1 LMAETLVHLESQ
13 PLGLRTDH
21 VGVLDVAIPKER
33 WNDVQARLGTYE
45 RALERLRAT
54 AGVEDAAISNAGP
67 LDGGFE
73 DRFSVEGRPAP
84 REEAAPKTA
93 TQSITPDYFATLG
106 IPLIAGRSFTNQD
119 KEGAVHVVIINRSAA
134 ERWFASRNPIGER
147 IKLRDDK
154 EWRSVVGMVGDTL
167 YTFYNTLEWLKGP
180 KIFLP
185 AKQAGKDTIS
195 PVESHVYVI
204 VRGRA
209 LTAETARA
217 VLKSADP
224 LLRLSRL
231 QTLPEIIA
239 GVVAQPRLR
248 TLMLSGLAVFSL
260 LLASIGVYGV
270 MAQSVVQRTQE
281 IGIRMALGARAS
293 DVIRMVVR
301 QGLSLALVG
310 IALGSVA
317 AAALTHV
324 IRSLLYGVQPTDIV
338 TFAVAAVVLLLAAL
352 LAALIPARAA
362 AQVDPMVA
370 LRQE

>member
-1 LMAETLVHLESQ
+1 M
-13 PLGLRTDH
+13 
-21 VGVLDVAIPKER
+21 
-33 WNDVQARLGTYE
+33 
-45 RALERLRAT
+45 
-54 AGVEDAAISNAGP
+54 
-67 LDGGFE
+67 
-73 DRFSVEGRPAP
+73 
-84 REEAAPKTA
+84 
-93 TQSITPDYFATLG
+93 
-106 IPLIAGRSFTNQD
+106 
-119 KEGAVHVVIINRSAA
+119 
-134 ERWFASRNPIGER
+134 
-147 IKLRDDK
+147 
-154 EWRSVVGMVGDTL
+154 